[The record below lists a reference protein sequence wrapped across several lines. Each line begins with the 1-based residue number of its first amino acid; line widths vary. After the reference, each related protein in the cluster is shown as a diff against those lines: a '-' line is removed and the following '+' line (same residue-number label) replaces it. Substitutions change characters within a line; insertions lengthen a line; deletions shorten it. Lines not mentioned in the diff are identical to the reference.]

1 MTVILTY
8 IICKKCKERRPY
20 NRLQCI
26 CGETE
31 ILKKQEYSVVEEL
44 GI

>member
-1 MTVILTY
+1 MQPILTY

-20 NRLQCI
+20 HRKKCS

-31 ILKKQEYSVVEEL
+31 VLKRKEYDQV
-44 GI
+44 IA